1 MPDSIEVLR
10 RYSSDVIQLD
20 RHLLGIV
27 EEQLKQPA
35 TRAYSE
41 VNELVS
47 KIQAAMNRQTEELE
61 VNLESLGGEQSSIL
75 RVAMGTVAR
84 VASDVIAKGEG
95 SGEKSSKILR
105 NDYAALETAAIGS
118 MMLHTTALA
127 MNHRSTADVTHRHF
141 QELASLASEI
151 RSVIPQ
157 VVVREFADEG
167 YTVDRAVAEG
177 VSRSI
182 QESSWS
188 RQAA

>member
-1 MPDSIEVLR
+1 
-10 RYSSDVIQLD
+10 
-20 RHLLGIV
+20 LGIV
-27 EEQLKQPA
+27 EEQLRQPA
-35 TRAYSE
+35 TRAYPE
-41 VNELVS
+41 VSQLVTQ
-47 KIQAAMNRQTEELE
+47 IQVAMNRQTEELE
-61 VNLESLGGEQSSIL
+61 VNLASLGGEQSSLL
-75 RVAMGTVAR
+75 RTAMGAVAR
-84 VASDVIAKGEG
+84 VASDVIVRGEG

-127 MNHRSTADVTHRHF
+127 MNHSSTADLTQRHF
-141 QELASLASEI
+141 QELASLANEI

-167 YTVDRAVAEG
+167 YTVDPSVTEG

-188 RQAA
+188 RLAA